1 MDTKNNDIKPIS
13 YELPYA
19 LDITLYKHNYY
30 DNLIINNLKR
40 NTRYEKIPDSP
51 NSFIVTADDF
61 KKILSDK
68 FKREVNTAQS
78 LTEVTIKEGV
88 NSIYF
93 LDKLFMN
100 FSNLEFIK
108 INVSEKRDF
117 TRLLTVGEN
126 RSVINFDYR
135 IITSVLDISKLSE
148 SEESLRLINEFF
160 VHLGLIEIDEYGKT
174 VPYFTINAQD
184 LLLLINSEQELMFS
198 DEESL
203 VDEKYLDAIEFIYDV
218 IDQKCEND
226 NSKLIVITDFSD

>member
-40 NTRYEKIPDSP
+40 NTRYEKIPNSP
-51 NSFIVTADDF
+51 SSFIVTAEDF

-68 FKREVNTAQS
+68 FKREVSTAQS

-100 FSNLEFIK
+100 FNNLEFIK
-108 INVSEKRDF
+108 VNVSEKRDF
-117 TRLLTVGEN
+117 SRLLTVGEN
-126 RSVINFDYR
+126 RTVINFDYR
-135 IITSVLDISKLSE
+135 IITSVLDISKFSE
-148 SEESLRLINEFF
+148 SEEELELINEFF
-160 VHLGLIEIDEYGKT
+160 IHLGLILVDEYGKKT
-174 VPYFTINAQD
+174 PYFTINAQD
-184 LLLLINSEQELMFS
+184 LLLLINSQHELMFN
-198 DEESL
+198 EEEDFI
-203 VDEKYLDAIEFIYDV
+203 DEKYLNAIEFIYDV

>member
-1 MDTKNNDIKPIS
+1 MDTKNNEIKPIS

-30 DNLIINNLKR
+30 DNLIINQLKR
-40 NTRYEKIPDSP
+40 NTQYEKIPDDP
-51 NSFIVTADDF
+51 CSFIVTAEDF
-61 KKILSDK
+61 KKVLTER
-68 FKREVNTAQS
+68 FKREVSSAQN

-108 INVSEKRDF
+108 VNVSEKRDF

-135 IITSVLDISKLSE
+135 IITSVLDIPKLTE
-148 SEESLRLINEFF
+148 SEEELESINELLI
-160 VHLGLIEIDEYGKT
+160 HLGLIESDIFGKRRS
-174 VPYFTINAQD
+174 YFTINAQD
-184 LLLLINSEQELMFS
+184 LLLLINAQQELLFPE
-198 DEESL
+198 DEMPA
-203 VDEKYLDAIEFIYDV
+203 DEKYLDAIEFIYDV
-218 IDQKCEND
+218 IDQKCETD
-226 NSKLIVITDFSD
+226 NTKLIIITDFGD

>member
-40 NTRYEKIPDSP
+40 NTRYEKIPETP
-51 NSFIVTADDF
+51 NSFIVTAEDF
-61 KKILSDK
+61 KKVLGDK
-68 FKREVNTAQS
+68 FKREVGTAQS

-93 LDKLFMN
+93 LDKLFVN
-100 FSNLEFIK
+100 FTNLEFIK
-108 INVSEKRDF
+108 VNVSEKRDF

-135 IITSVLDISKLSE
+135 IITSVLDIPKLIE
-148 SEESLRLINEFF
+148 SEDDLILVNEFF
-160 VHLGLIEIDEYGKT
+160 LHIGLIEVDDFGKRT
-174 VPYFTINAQD
+174 PYFTINSQD
-184 LLLLINSEQELMFS
+184 LLLLINSQQELMFNE
-198 DEESL
+198 DDDYI
-203 VDEKYLDAIEFIYDV
+203 DEKYLDAIEFIYDV

-226 NSKLIVITDFSD
+226 NSKLIIITDFSD

>member
-40 NTRYEKIPDSP
+40 NTRYEKLPDSP
-51 NSFIVTADDF
+51 NSFIVTAEDF
-61 KKILSDK
+61 RKMLSDK
-68 FKREVNTAQS
+68 FKREVNNAQS

-100 FSNLEFIK
+100 FNNLEFIK
-108 INVSEKRDF
+108 VNVSEKRDF

-135 IITSVLDISKLSE
+135 IITSVLDISKLAE
-148 SEESLRLINEFF
+148 SEESLELINELFI
-160 VHLGLIEIDEYGKT
+160 HLGLIEVDEYGKKMS
-174 VPYFTINAQD
+174 YFTINAQD
-184 LLLLINSEQELMFS
+184 LLLLINSQQELMFTE
-198 DEESL
+198 DEEFI
-203 VDEKYLDAIEFIYDV
+203 DEKYLDAIEFIYDV

-226 NSKLIVITDFSD
+226 NSKLIILTDFCE

>member
-40 NTRYEKIPDSP
+40 NTRYEKLPDSP
-51 NSFIVTADDF
+51 NSFIVTAEDF
-61 KKILSDK
+61 RKMLSDK
-68 FKREVNTAQS
+68 FKREVNNAQS

-100 FSNLEFIK
+100 FNNLEFIK
-108 INVSEKRDF
+108 VNVSEKRDF

-126 RSVINFDYR
+126 RSVINFD
-135 IITSVLDISKLSE
+135 S
-148 SEESLRLINEFF
+148 FHF
-160 VHLGLIEIDEYGKT
+160 
-174 VPYFTINAQD
+174 
-184 LLLLINSEQELMFS
+184 NS
-198 DEESL
+198 
-203 VDEKYLDAIEFIYDV
+203 I
-218 IDQKCEND
+218 
-226 NSKLIVITDFSD
+226 